1 MLSSPLQLPVNDLTG
16 SGGKLPNSTATGES
30 FCLGHT
36 LSNCT
41 ALFCSRTGQLRKRIQ
56 NLIGIFLMLLSSQ
69 FCKQVRDCGMQK
81 PSTEVL
87 LIYSKMLGIKG
98 EVQTSQ
104 KFTLILCW
112 LFLFFVYD
120 FELCDSLGWQPYQ
133 SILHLWPVQGTR
145 WHLTVWKTL
154 DEANSFIRAN

>member
-112 LFLFFVYD
+112 LFLFFC
-120 FELCDSLGWQPYQ
+120 LWLWTLWQPGLATLPVNPAFVTCTGYKVAPDCLENFGWGKLLHQ
-133 SILHLWPVQGTR
+133 S
-145 WHLTVWKTL
+145 
-154 DEANSFIRAN
+154 